1 MMKRNIKIITILV
14 TLVVLLSMSNIFPAA
29 MIINESTNEQI
40 KPVSICD
47 TKTSATVYFRQYD
60 RSQYK
65 MVEEPIG
72 ILTID
77 QAYALRDQL
86 LAIEEKYDSSREKI
100 EAQITLLS
108 NWQVLPETFSYETY
122 QQQMDMLTG
131 FSSLKPQTSSVS
143 PNVII
148 CGPSIASFLTVG
160 GPIIPLHV
168 LLFDILKPFWYNT
181 SLFEFDAVNGVL
193 ISTFLG
199 ILPVVAFYCT
209 ATTLINAYGAVLGEH
224 TVISPF
230 IALMLLHVGAGL
242 SIAVNDNGFPV
253 NIFDWAIGLSAT
265 GLIAYIDI
273 A

>member
-1 MMKRNIKIITILV
+1 MKKRNTQKITILI
-14 TLVVLLSMSNIFPAA
+14 TLIVLLSISNVIPSA
-29 MIINESTNEQI
+29 MITNESSHTKSQT
-40 KPVSICD
+40 VSILNP
-47 TKTSATVYFRQYD
+47 KTSATVYFRQYD
-60 RSQYK
+60 KIQQTMIK
-65 MVEEPIG
+65 EPIG
-72 ILTID
+72 TLTID
-77 QAYALRDQL
+77 QAYDLRDQL
-86 LAIEEKYDSSREKI
+86 LALEEKYDSSREKI
-100 EAQITLLS
+100 QAQITVLS
-108 NWQVLPETFSYETY
+108 NWDVLPDTFSIETY
-122 QQQMDMLTG
+122 QKQMNALSRISPTE
-131 FSSLKPQTSSVS
+131 PQAASVA

-148 CGPSIASFLTVG
+148 CGPSIASFLTIG

-181 SLFEFDAVNGVL
+181 SIFEFDAVNGVL

-209 ATTLINAYGAVLGEH
+209 ATTLINAYGAVIGEH

-253 NIFDWAIGLSAT
+253 NIFDWAIGLSTT